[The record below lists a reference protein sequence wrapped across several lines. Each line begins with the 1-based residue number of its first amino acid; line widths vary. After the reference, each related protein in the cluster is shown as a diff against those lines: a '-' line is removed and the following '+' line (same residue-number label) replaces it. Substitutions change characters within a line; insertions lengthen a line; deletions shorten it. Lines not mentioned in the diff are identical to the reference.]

1 MYREII
7 FVVFVVVVVVP
18 FVEREGGGAE
28 GREEP
33 ERRYV
38 LFYFIQK

>member
-7 FVVFVVVVVVP
+7 FVVFVVVFVVVP
-18 FVEREGGGAE
+18 FVERGGGAE

-38 LFYFIQK
+38 LFYFMQK